1 MARIGA
7 VLIFFG
13 AGSLILEQF
22 NYEFRLLS
30 WAADL
35 QPVFGIVLALIG
47 AGLVGAHFVLKSQQ
61 RPATQ
66 PQQPYGQQPYG
77 QPPHGPGQYGPGQQ
91 QTYPQQQHGQQPQ
104 GQPQYGQQPY
114 GQQRP
119 FQPPQQQPFQPP
131 QQQPPPG

>member
-1 MARIGA
+1 MLARIGGL
-7 VLIFFG
+7 LIFFG

-22 NYEFRLLS
+22 DYGFRLLS

-61 RPATQ
+61 RPTTQ
-66 PQQPYGQQPYG
+66 PQQPYGQS
-77 QPPHGPGQYGPGQQ
+77 PHGPGQHGPGQQ
-91 QTYPQQQHGQQPQ
+91 QQQPYPQQQHGQQPY
-104 GQPQYGQQPY
+104 GQPQHGQQ
-114 GQQRP
+114 P
-119 FQPPQQQPFQPP
+119 FQPPQQQPFQPL